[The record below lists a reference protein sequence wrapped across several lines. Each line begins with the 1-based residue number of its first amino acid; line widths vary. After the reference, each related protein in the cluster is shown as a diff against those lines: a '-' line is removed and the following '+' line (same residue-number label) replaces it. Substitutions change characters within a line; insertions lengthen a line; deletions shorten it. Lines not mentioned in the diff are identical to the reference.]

1 MAGIR
6 YVDVWLRAG
15 PRREWVHGWFLPNDR
30 HAPVVLLLHGTGR
43 TIAGMVHV
51 AAAIH
56 RAGAAVLMIDYRGL
70 GRSSR
75 RALTETTMY
84 EDAEAAWQELR
95 WHQPDPA
102 LRLVYGHSLGGA
114 IALEL
119 AARYPDVNGVVVES
133 APTSIAALLRESW
146 VARIYP
152 VDAILAGR
160 FDAAAKIR
168 RLGAPLLVIHGKR
181 DPIVAPS
188 MGVELYLR
196 ATGREA
202 AAARRRR
209 RAQRRRDRRRGRV
222 RDGGRAHAA
231 APARTGARPA
241 LKPIR
246 PAPIRD
252 ASGARRYCPPG
263 RRSSESRATMVATPA
278 PAATALPDAP
288 RFPFGRECPFHP
300 PSLYARARARR
311 TALRGDALERPARL
325 AGDPA
330 RGDPRGAHGRRP
342 LQRRDGAPGL
352 PDRHRGARHRRP
364 ERARVRRHGQPGARS
379 LPAHVH
385 PRVQR
390 AADARAPA
398 ADRGDRGDRDRRAR
412 RARAARR
419 PRGHARGEVPVAR
432 HVRAD
437 RLAVRGSPLHHRLR
451 GRAARADPDAG
462 RGARE
467 GARPRRL
474 LPPADRRQGSGARAT
489 TW

>member
-1 MAGIR
+1 M
-6 YVDVWLRAG
+6 WLRAG

-75 RALTETTMY
+75 RAFTETTMY

-133 APTSIAALLRESW
+133 APTSIAALLRGSW

-196 ATGREA
+196 ARGDKRLLLVDGAAHSDAATVGGAEYETAVERMLPPLRE
-202 AAARRRR
+202 
-209 RAQRRRDRRRGRV
+209 
-222 RDGGRAHAA
+222 
-231 APARTGARPA
+231 PA
-241 LKPIR
+241 L
-246 PAPIRD
+246 A
-252 ASGARRYCPPG
+252 
-263 RRSSESRATMVATPA
+263 M
-278 PAATALPDAP
+278 L
-288 RFPFGRECPFHP
+288 
-300 PSLYARARARR
+300 
-311 TALRGDALERPARL
+311 
-325 AGDPA
+325 
-330 RGDPRGAHGRRP
+330 
-342 LQRRDGAPGL
+342 
-352 PDRHRGARHRRP
+352 
-364 ERARVRRHGQPGARS
+364 
-379 LPAHVH
+379 
-385 PRVQR
+385 
-390 AADARAPA
+390 
-398 ADRGDRGDRDRRAR
+398 
-412 RARAARR
+412 
-419 PRGHARGEVPVAR
+419 
-432 HVRAD
+432 
-437 RLAVRGSPLHHRLR
+437 
-451 GRAARADPDAG
+451 
-462 RGARE
+462 
-467 GARPRRL
+467 
-474 LPPADRRQGSGARAT
+474 
-489 TW
+489 